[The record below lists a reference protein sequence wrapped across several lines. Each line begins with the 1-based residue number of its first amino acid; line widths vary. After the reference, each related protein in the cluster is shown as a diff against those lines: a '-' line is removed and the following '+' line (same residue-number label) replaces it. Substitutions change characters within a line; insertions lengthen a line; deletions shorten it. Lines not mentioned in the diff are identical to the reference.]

1 VSSIFFGLECACFK
15 FDSVLTCRSVPC
27 FQIEELLQ
35 QGKGTG
41 QYAQMLREIL
51 RKMSKDDTQLQLK
64 SLEQV
69 LALGHNIAQLDSQER
84 LHEARIA
91 QGHSHAA
98 SSHSIGL
105 GSSLNSSSGQQAPGS
120 GKKSKS
126 PSPRKGRP
134 PVHVYDEPFASE
146 DDLYGSGRESSY
158 PAGTGANSS
167 PGSRFRPSGNNGN
180 NSNNNNNGGYS
191 NGSTG
196 ASNARVFLSVA
207 QHQQNNN
214 ASRGNVISRVAK
226 VPGLTPDPGAK
237 KVKKVSL
244 HPLCHSVSCFYLISV
259 LFYLFAG
266 VWAYCEVTQHL
277 WCPRKTSLFVHP
289 ICLFYSSPFIN
300 YS

>member
-1 VSSIFFGLECACFK
+1 M
-15 FDSVLTCRSVPC
+15 
-27 FQIEELLQ
+27 Q

-98 SSHSIGL
+98 SNHSIGL
-105 GSSLNSSSGQQAPGS
+105 SNSLSNSLTSGLTTGS

-134 PVHVYDEPFASE
+134 PAHVYEEAFASE

-167 PGSRFRPSGNNGN
+167 PGSRFRPSSNVNN
-180 NSNNNNNGGYS
+180 NNNNNGSHS

-237 KVKKVSL
+237 KVKKVR
-244 HPLCHSVSCFYLISV
+244 LCEL
-259 LFYLFAG
+259 
-266 VWAYCEVTQHL
+266 
-277 WCPRKTSLFVHP
+277 
-289 ICLFYSSPFIN
+289 
-300 YS
+300 

>member
-1 VSSIFFGLECACFK
+1 MLRCLLLIPLLSS
-15 FDSVLTCRSVPC
+15 

-98 SSHSIGL
+98 SSHSINL
-105 GSSLNSSSGQQAPGS
+105 SSSLNSNHQAHGS

-134 PVHVYDEPFASE
+134 PAHVYDEPFASE

-180 NSNNNNNGGYS
+180 NSNNNNNGGYN
-191 NGSTG
+191 NGGTG

-237 KVKKVSL
+237 KVKKVS
-244 HPLCHSVSCFYLISV
+244 SCFVHKMKLLLLHLDSV
-259 LFYLFAG
+259 LSFLKG
-266 VWAYCEVTQHL
+266 VWTRSKVTQNGGA
-277 WCPRKTSLFVHP
+277 R
-289 ICLFYSSPFIN
+289 
-300 YS
+300 